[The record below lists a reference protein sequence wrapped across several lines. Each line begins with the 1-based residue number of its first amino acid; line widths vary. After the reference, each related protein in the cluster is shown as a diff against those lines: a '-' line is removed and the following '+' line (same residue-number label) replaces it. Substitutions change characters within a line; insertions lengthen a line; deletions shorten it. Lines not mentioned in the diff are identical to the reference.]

1 MGTAKTFQNWTLEQI
16 ALSKA
21 YGNKISILWLDMLHY
36 TVEQFLIAA
45 TNRWRGELGF
55 RFCLYENLQHAEE
68 KNPDLCGV
76 CCCNDFK
83 EA

>member
-45 TNRWRGELGF
+45 TNR
-55 RFCLYENLQHAEE
+55 
-68 KNPDLCGV
+68 
-76 CCCNDFK
+76 
-83 EA
+83 